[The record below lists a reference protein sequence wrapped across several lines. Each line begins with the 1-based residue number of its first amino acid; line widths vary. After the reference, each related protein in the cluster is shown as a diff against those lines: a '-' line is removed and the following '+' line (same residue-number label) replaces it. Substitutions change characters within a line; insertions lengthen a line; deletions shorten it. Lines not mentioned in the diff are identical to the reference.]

1 MLVVPESDAFVRL
14 ITNPAGFVSH
24 VVETTDEALHRV
36 RAYAFA
42 VVKGNGTQPYCP
54 IVKMVEEANAYRVRV
69 ISDALDAVDFCAV
82 LDILERKYRE
92 LSPGPTFAHQELDLT
107 TVVAAFA
114 DARCNEE
121 LFHQALVAMHAAHRL
136 RFIEQGLM
144 VAYMHPCHP
153 HGSSSRKRAD
163 PGSDALYLAAIPLIV
178 VRRMIPADDRF
189 MRTPEEHRAY
199 QRFFSSLFVPTG
211 WIFPG

>member
-1 MLVVPESDAFVRL
+1 MLIVPGSDTFVRL

-54 IVKMVEEANAYRVRV
+54 IVKMIEEANAYHVTV
-69 ISDALDAVDFCAV
+69 VSDAPDAVEFSAV
-82 LDILERKYRE
+82 LGMLERKYRE

-121 LFHQALVAMHAAHRL
+121 PFHQALVAMHAVHRF

-144 VAYMHPCHP
+144 VAYMHPRHP
-153 HGSSSRKRAD
+153 LGSSSRKRAD
-163 PGSDALYLAAIPLIV
+163 PGSDPLYLSAIPLIV
-178 VRRMIPADDRF
+178 VRRMIPADVRF
-189 MRTPEEHRAY
+189 MRTPEEYAAY
-199 QRFFSSLFVPTG
+199 AGFFGTMHDEHGPWLP
-211 WIFPG
+211 